1 MGFRRYENSRTPRIT
16 VRPPPLTDRQR
27 RLGVVNAQH
36 ARRTRARML
45 QQLKCSEIDVRDILD
60 AAGRDEI
67 IARIKV
73 VDLMKSLPGVG
84 PVGAQ
89 HMLEGIGIDSARR
102 LGGLRARQRQQLI
115 DATAYPIQW
124 RKKFRS

>member
-1 MGFRRYENSRTPRIT
+1 M
-16 VRPPPLTDRQR
+16 RPPPLTDRQR
-27 RLGVVNAQH
+27 RRGLVNAQH
-36 ARRTRARML
+36 ARMARARML
-45 QQLKCSEIDVRDILD
+45 QQLKASQIGVRDVLD
-60 AAGRDEI
+60 AADRDEI

-89 HMLEGIGIDSARR
+89 RLLDGIGIDSARR

-115 DATAYPIQW
+115 DATTYPIQW
-124 RKKFRS
+124 RKKFR

>member
-1 MGFRRYENSRTPRIT
+1 M
-16 VRPPPLTDRQR
+16 RPPPLTDRQR
-27 RLGVVNAQH
+27 RLGVVDAQH